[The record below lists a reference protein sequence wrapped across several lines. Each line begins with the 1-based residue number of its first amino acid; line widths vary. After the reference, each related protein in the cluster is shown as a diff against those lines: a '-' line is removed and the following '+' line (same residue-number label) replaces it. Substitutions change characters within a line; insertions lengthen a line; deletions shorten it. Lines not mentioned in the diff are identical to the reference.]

1 MLRDCAQLL
10 RGCRVLVVE
19 DEFFLALDLE
29 SELRA
34 RGADVVGLIGDL
46 PQAKRSIERLTFDVA
61 VININLHGEDAYPVA
76 DELARRQIPFVFAT
90 GYTAGAIPTRFQD
103 VSHWEKPFAMQEF
116 SKDIA
121 RLFKLS
127 RISEVPMARDEQIRS
142 GAVDG

>member
-1 MLRDCAQLL
+1 MLRDRAQPL

-46 PQAKRSIERLTFDVA
+46 PQAKRCIEQLTFDVA

-90 GYTAGAIPTRFQD
+90 GYTASAIPTRFQD

-127 RISEVPMARDEQIRS
+127 RISQVPMARDEQIRS
-142 GAVDG
+142 GAVHG

>member
-1 MLRDCAQLL
+1 MLRDRAQPL

-46 PQAKRSIERLTFDVA
+46 PQAKRCVEQLTFDVA
-61 VININLHGEDAYPVA
+61 VININLRGEDAYPVA

-90 GYTAGAIPTRFQD
+90 GYIASAIPTRFQD

-127 RISEVPMARDEQIRS
+127 RISEVPMARDEQIRY